1 MFTQPRVAEHIR
13 AKNGKKEK
21 ERTVFCNTVRSFC
34 GGGGGSTAPDAMT
47 ILENGGDHGL
57 GEARTICQRDE
68 TALNLWTKAPYVV
81 WSSIDRMELNKGRQ
95 ERLIN
100 SDMEIDRCVVRALR
114 ASWGGSTA
122 E

>member
-1 MFTQPRVAEHIR
+1 M
-13 AKNGKKEK
+13 
-21 ERTVFCNTVRSFC
+21 
-34 GGGGGSTAPDAMT
+34 
-47 ILENGGDHGL
+47 
-57 GEARTICQRDE
+57 GEARTIFRRGE

-81 WSSIDRMELNKGRQ
+81 WSSIDRAELNKGRQ
-95 ERLIN
+95 ERLIS